1 VLKETEIWGPSKNL
15 SPRVKRLRD
24 EYWNFDKREYFRN
37 EAIPYTTGTPW
48 DTTWIQHNFASA
60 PELLVYGNAVEDSFN
75 AMAVKVD
82 LPEGFWDEP
91 QIVRQAIFFRNV
103 LRIHPVYILE
113 GDLIAGAHYAVAM
126 SLCLNQ
132 AEAADW
138 KARDTEYMKRLRHNL
153 DLGLGTT
160 GPIPGHIVPD
170 YPKPLRVG
178 FKGIKEEAEEELKKA
193 TEQEKKDFLR
203 AVIICCEA
211 VREFAHRHAEEARRQ
226 AAAEK
231 DPKRKEELL
240 EIARICDKVP
250 WNPAETFWEAVQGV
264 WFTHMLSNMSESYIG
279 AGLSHGRFDQYMY
292 PYYEKDIREGKL
304 TREQAKEILQCFWIK
319 HNYAYDYLGL
329 RLGRQGINS
338 GYGQL
343 MTISGLGRDG
353 KDATNDLS
361 WLLIDVIEEMNL
373 LEPKTNIRIHKD
385 TPEDFLMRLV
395 EAIHR
400 CKGGSPFLLN
410 FDSICVKALEWEG
423 LSHEEALDYGV
434 VGCLENTSQGND
446 RSGTVDVNVNLA
458 KAVEL
463 VLNNGKDML
472 TGEQIGPD
480 TGDPTSF
487 KTFEEFLDAYKI
499 QLKNLL
505 RLLIELNMDFDTLR
519 ATYERVPFLSAIVG
533 DCIKKGK
540 DVNAGGPKY
549 NFITVEGV
557 GIATVADS
565 LAAVKKLVFEEKK
578 ITMQELI
585 QAIKAD
591 FIGYEKL
598 RQMLINDVP
607 KFGNDDDYVDLIA
620 RDISRFWSE
629 EVFKYQA
636 PVSGRRYR
644 AGYLSWNYFIDW
656 APKTASTPDGR
667 TRGTYLS
674 NGVQPVQGRDKSGPT
689 ACLKSVAKL
698 GFDVTP
704 NGASCVIQFSP
715 SSLRDREHLKKLASL
730 LRAFD
735 ILGGTALM
743 TNVIDAATLREAQ
756 KHPEKYLNLLV
767 RVTGYSAYFVTL
779 GKAIQEEIIARTEH
793 AI

>member
-1 VLKETEIWGPSKNL
+1 VLKENEIWCPSENL

-24 EYWNFDKREYFRN
+24 EYWNFEKRDFKN

-82 LPEGFWDEP
+82 LPDGFWDEP
-91 QIVRQAIFFRNV
+91 QIVRQALFFQNV
-103 LRIHPVYILE
+103 LRLHPVQILE
-113 GDLIAGAHYAVAM
+113 GDLIAGAHFSVGL
-126 SLCLNQ
+126 SFCLNQ

-138 KARDTEYMKRLRHNL
+138 KARDTGYMKRLRHFI
-153 DLGLGTT
+153 DLGIGTT

-170 YPKPLRVG
+170 YPKPLRIG
-178 FKGIKEEAEEELKKA
+178 FKGIKEEAEKELKRA
-193 TEQEKKDFLR
+193 VEQEKKDFLR
-203 AVIICCEA
+203 AVIISCEA
-211 VREFAHRHAEEARRQ
+211 VKEFAHRYAEEASKL
-226 AAAEK
+226 AKAER
-231 DPKRKEELL
+231 DAKRKGELL
-240 EIARICDKVP
+240 EMARICDKIP
-250 WNPAETFWEAVQGV
+250 WNPAGSFWEAVQGV
-264 WFTHMLSNMSESYIG
+264 WFTHILCCISESYFG
-279 AGLSHGRFDQYMY
+279 AGLSHGRFDQYMF
-292 PYYEKDIREGKL
+292 PYYDKDIKEGKL
-304 TREQAKEILQCFWIK
+304 TRDQAKEILECFWVK
-319 HNYAYDYLGL
+319 HNYAYDYFGL
-329 RLGRQGINS
+329 HLGRQGITS

-343 MTISGLGRDG
+343 MTISGLGPDG

-361 WLLIDVIEEMNL
+361 WLLVDVIEEMNL
-373 LEPKTNIRIHKD
+373 LEPKTNIRIHRD
-385 TPEDFLMRLV
+385 SPDDFLTRLV
-395 EAIHR
+395 ESINR
-400 CKGGSPFLLN
+400 CKGGSPSLLN

-423 LSHEEALDYGV
+423 LSHKEALDYGV

-458 KAVEL
+458 KPIEF

-472 TGEQIGPD
+472 TGEQICPE

-487 KTFEEFLDAYKI
+487 KTFEEFLNAYKI
-499 QLKNLL
+499 QLKNCL

-519 ATYERVPFLSAIVG
+519 ATYEGVPYLSSIVG

-549 NFITVEGV
+549 NFTTVEGV
-557 GIATVADS
+557 GIATATDS
-565 LAAVKKLVFEEKK
+565 LAAIKKLVYEDKK
-578 ITMQELI
+578 ITMQELV
-585 QAIKAD
+585 QAIKTD
-591 FIGYEKL
+591 FMGNEKL
-598 RQMLINDVP
+598 RQMLINDAP
-607 KFGNDDDYVDLIA
+607 KFGNDDDYVDLIG
-620 RDISRFWSE
+620 RDISHYWSE
-629 EVFKYQA
+629 EVFKYKT
-636 PVSGRRYR
+636 PVSGRRFR

-667 TRGTYLS
+667 VRGTFLS

-689 ACLKSVAKL
+689 SSLKSVSKL

-704 NGASCVIQFSP
+704 NGASCVIQLSP
-715 SSLRDREHLKKLASL
+715 SSLRDEEHLKKLASL

-735 ILGGTALM
+735 ILGGTSLM
-743 TNVIDAATLREAQ
+743 TNVIDTATLREAQ
-756 KHPEKYLNLLV
+756 KNPEKYLNLLV

-793 AI
+793 AM

>member
-1 VLKETEIWGPSKNL
+1 MLKETEIWSPSKKL
-15 SPRVKRLRD
+15 SPRIKRLRD
-24 EYWNFDKREYFRN
+24 EYWNFEKRDYFRN
-37 EAIPYTTGTPW
+37 EAISYTTGTPW

-75 AMAVKVD
+75 AMAVRVD

-91 QIVRQAIFFRNV
+91 QIVRQALFFQNV
-103 LRIHPVYILE
+103 LKLIPVQILE
-113 GDLIAGAHYAVAM
+113 GDLIAGAHFAVAQ

-138 KARDTEYMKRLRHNL
+138 KARDAGYMKRMKRFI
-153 DLGLGTT
+153 DLGIGTT
-160 GPIPGHIVPD
+160 GPIPGHLVPD
-170 YPKPLRVG
+170 YPKPLRIG
-178 FKGIKEEAEEELKKA
+178 FKGIKEEAEKELKRA
-193 TEQEKKDFLR
+193 VEQEKKDFLR

-211 VREFAHRHAEEARRQ
+211 VKEFTHRYAEEARKL
-226 AAAEK
+226 AEAES
-231 DPKRKEELL
+231 DAKRKGELL
-240 EIARICDKVP
+240 EMARICDKVP
-250 WNPAETFWEAVQGV
+250 WNPAGSFWEAVQGV
-264 WFTHMLSNMSESYIG
+264 WFTHMLCNIAESYIG
-279 AGLSHGRFDQYMY
+279 AGLSHGRFDQYMF
-292 PYYEKDIREGKL
+292 PYYDKDIKEGKL
-304 TREQAKEILQCFWIK
+304 TRDQAKGILECFWVK
-319 HNYAYDYLGL
+319 HNYAYDYFGL
-329 RLGRQGINS
+329 HLGRQGITS

-343 MTISGLGRDG
+343 MTISGLGPDG

-361 WLLIDVIEEMNL
+361 WLLVDVIEEMNL

-385 TPEDFLMRLV
+385 TPDDFLMRLV
-395 EAIHR
+395 ESINR
-400 CKGGSPFLLN
+400 CKGGSPSLLN

-458 KAVEL
+458 KPIEL
-463 VLNNGKDML
+463 VLNNGKDVL
-472 TGEQIGPD
+472 TGEQIGPE
-480 TGDPTSF
+480 TGDPASF
-487 KTFEEFLDAYKI
+487 KTFDEFLNAYKI
-499 QLKNLL
+499 QLKNCL

-519 ATYERVPFLSAIVG
+519 ATYEGVPYLSAIVG

-549 NFITVEGV
+549 NFTTVEGV
-557 GIATVADS
+557 GIATATDS
-565 LAAVKKLVFEEKK
+565 LAAVKKLVYEDKK
-578 ITMQELI
+578 ITMQELA
-585 QAIKAD
+585 QAIKTD
-591 FIGYEKL
+591 FIGNEKL
-598 RQMLINDVP
+598 RQMLINDAP
-607 KFGNDDDYVDLIA
+607 KFGNDDDYVDLIG

-636 PVSGRRYR
+636 PVSGRRFR

-667 TRGTYLS
+667 VRGTYLS

-689 ACLKSVAKL
+689 ASLKSVAKL

-704 NGASCVIQFSP
+704 NGASCVIQLSP
-715 SSLRDREHLKKLASL
+715 SSLRDKEHLKKLASL

-743 TNVIDAATLREAQ
+743 TNVIDSATLREAQ
-756 KHPEKYLNLLV
+756 KNPEKYLNLLV

-793 AI
+793 AM